1 MICDICIIGSGQSG
15 LTTCKTF
22 IEKGYNVVVLEKN
35 NKSNGLFSSIKE
47 KDYFYWSS
55 SKYMSCFSDFPMSK
69 DTPDWF
75 TIQQYVDYLNLM
87 FLCFDFLNYIL
98 LNNKTFLLSHL
109 NLY

>member
-35 NKSNGLFSSIKE
+35 NSSNGLFSSIKE

-55 SKYMSCFSDFPMSK
+55 SKYMSCFSDFPMSN
-69 DTPDWF
+69 DIPDWF
-75 TIQQYVDYLNLM
+75 TIQQYVDYLN
-87 FLCFDFLNYIL
+87 
-98 LNNKTFLLSHL
+98 
-109 NLY
+109 